1 MASDIKSID
10 DQVKVLVDNI
20 KKLQDEI
27 KTYQSG
33 YKAFETASAAL
44 EALAKTQGG
53 LSDSLASSLKTL
65 EKIDAVAI
73 MKRIDETADKLSS
86 IASSIE
92 KLAKEMNFKEE
103 VAELKK
109 QNDQIAK
116 QLASSIEKLAK
127 EMNFKEEV
135 AELKKQNDQIA
146 KQLASLNS
154 RLDEGVA
161 VKKKKWFA

>member
-20 KKLQDEI
+20 IKLQYEI
-27 KTYQSG
+27 KIDQSG

-65 EKIDAVAI
+65 EKIDAVTI

-86 IASSIE
+86 TT
-92 KLAKEMNFKEE
+92 
-103 VAELKK
+103 
-109 QNDQIAK
+109 
-116 QLASSIEKLAK
+116 SSIEKLAK

>member
-1 MASDIKSID
+1 MASNIKSID

-53 LSDSLASSLKTL
+53 LSDSLVSSLKTL

-86 IASSIE
+86 T
-92 KLAKEMNFKEE
+92 
-103 VAELKK
+103 
-109 QNDQIAK
+109 
-116 QLASSIEKLAK
+116 ASSIEKLAK

-161 VKKKKWFA
+161 VKKRKWFA

>member
-86 IASSIE
+86 TTSSIE
-92 KLAKEMNFKEE
+92 KLAKEMNFK
-103 VAELKK
+103 
-109 QNDQIAK
+109 D
-116 QLASSIEKLAK
+116 
-127 EMNFKEEV
+127 EV

>member
-1 MASDIKSID
+1 M
-10 DQVKVLVDNI
+10 VDNI

-44 EALAKTQGG
+44 ESLAKTQGG

-73 MKRIDETADKLSS
+73 MKKIDETADKLSS
-86 IASSIE
+86 TAASIE
-92 KLAKEMNFKEE
+92 KLAKDMNFKEE
-103 VAELKK
+103 VTELKK
-109 QNDQIAK
+109 QNT
-116 QLASSIEKLAK
+116 
-127 EMNFKEEV
+127 
-135 AELKKQNDQIA
+135 QIA
-146 KQLASLNS
+146 KQLASLNA

>member
-10 DQVKVLVDNI
+10 DQVRVLVDNI

-53 LSDSLASSLKTL
+53 LSDSLANSLKTL

-73 MKRIDETADKLSS
+73 MKRIDETTDKLSS
-86 IASSIE
+86 NASSIE

-103 VAELKK
+103 VTELKR
-109 QNDQIAK
+109 
-116 QLASSIEKLAK
+116 
-127 EMNFKEEV
+127 
-135 AELKKQNDQIA
+135 QNDQIA

>member
-65 EKIDAVAI
+65 EKIDAVTI

-86 IASSIE
+86 TASSIE

-103 VAELKK
+103 V
-109 QNDQIAK
+109 
-116 QLASSIEKLAK
+116 
-127 EMNFKEEV
+127 V
-135 AELKKQNDQIA
+135 ELKKQNDQIA

>member
-10 DQVKVLVDNI
+10 DQVRVLVDNI

-73 MKRIDETADKLSS
+73 MKRIDEITDKLSS
-86 IASSIE
+86 TASSIE

-103 VAELKK
+103 VT
-109 QNDQIAK
+109 
-116 QLASSIEKLAK
+116 
-127 EMNFKEEV
+127 
-135 AELKKQNDQIA
+135 ELKKQNDQIA

>member
-1 MASDIKSID
+1 MASDIKNID

-73 MKRIDETADKLSS
+73 MKRIDETTDKLSS
-86 IASSIE
+86 T
-92 KLAKEMNFKEE
+92 
-103 VAELKK
+103 
-109 QNDQIAK
+109 
-116 QLASSIEKLAK
+116 ASSIEKLAK

>member
-73 MKRIDETADKLSS
+73 MKRIDETTDKLSS
-86 IASSIE
+86 AASSIE

-103 VAELKK
+103 V
-109 QNDQIAK
+109 
-116 QLASSIEKLAK
+116 
-127 EMNFKEEV
+127 V
-135 AELKKQNDQIA
+135 ELKKQNDQIA

>member
-65 EKIDAVAI
+65 EKIDAVTI

-86 IASSIE
+86 A
-92 KLAKEMNFKEE
+92 
-103 VAELKK
+103 
-109 QNDQIAK
+109 
-116 QLASSIEKLAK
+116 ASSIEKLAK

>member
-1 MASDIKSID
+1 MANDIKSID

-65 EKIDAVAI
+65 EKIDNGTGIVVGTNLLNYATPIIRYWQGDLVTI
-73 MKRIDETADKLSS
+73 DSNSQCECGHNGRILTS
-86 IASSIE
+86 IHGREMDSFISNGKEIPAS
-92 KLAKEMNFKEE
+92 AFM
-103 VAELKK
+103 
-109 QNDQIAK
+109 DIAY
-116 QLASSIEKLAK
+116 
-127 EMNFKEEV
+127 N
-135 AELKKQNDQIA
+135 
-146 KQLASLNS
+146 
-154 RLDEGVA
+154 
-161 VKKKKWFA
+161 WF

>member
-86 IASSIE
+86 TASSIE
-92 KLAKEMNFKEE
+92 KLAKE
-103 VAELKK
+103 
-109 QNDQIAK
+109 I
-116 QLASSIEKLAK
+116 
-127 EMNFKEEV
+127 NFKEEV

>member
-53 LSDSLASSLKTL
+53 LSDPLASSLKTL
-65 EKIDAVAI
+65 ERIDAVAI
-73 MKRIDETADKLSS
+73 MKRIDETTDKLSS
-86 IASSIE
+86 AASSIE

-103 VAELKK
+103 V
-109 QNDQIAK
+109 
-116 QLASSIEKLAK
+116 
-127 EMNFKEEV
+127 V
-135 AELKKQNDQIA
+135 ELKKQNDQIA

>member
-86 IASSIE
+86 TT
-92 KLAKEMNFKEE
+92 
-103 VAELKK
+103 
-109 QNDQIAK
+109 
-116 QLASSIEKLAK
+116 SSIEKLAK

>member
-65 EKIDAVAI
+65 EKIDAVTI

-86 IASSIE
+86 TT
-92 KLAKEMNFKEE
+92 
-103 VAELKK
+103 
-109 QNDQIAK
+109 
-116 QLASSIEKLAK
+116 SSIEKLAK

>member
-86 IASSIE
+86 TVSSIE

-109 QNDQIAK
+109 QNDQI
-116 QLASSIEKLAK
+116 
-127 EMNFKEEV
+127 V
-135 AELKKQNDQIA
+135 

>member
-33 YKAFETASAAL
+33 YKAFEAASAAL

-86 IASSIE
+86 TASSIE

-109 QNDQIAK
+109 QNDQIA
-116 QLASSIEKLAK
+116 
-127 EMNFKEEV
+127 N
-135 AELKKQNDQIA
+135 
-146 KQLASLNS
+146 QLASLNS

>member
-73 MKRIDETADKLSS
+73 IKRIDETADKLSS
-86 IASSIE
+86 TASSIE
-92 KLAKEMNFKEE
+92 RLAKEMNFKEE
-103 VAELKK
+103 VAELKR

-116 QLASSIEKLAK
+116 QLSSL
-127 EMNFKEEV
+127 
-135 AELKKQNDQIA
+135 
-146 KQLASLNS
+146 SS

>member
-1 MASDIKSID
+1 MAGDIKSID

-86 IASSIE
+86 TASSIE

-103 VAELKK
+103 V
-109 QNDQIAK
+109 
-116 QLASSIEKLAK
+116 
-127 EMNFKEEV
+127 V
-135 AELKKQNDQIA
+135 ELKKQNDQIA

>member
-10 DQVKVLVDNI
+10 DQVKALVDNI
-20 KKLQDEI
+20 KKLQAEI

-65 EKIDAVAI
+65 EKIDAIAI
-73 MKRIDETADKLSS
+73 MKRIDETTDKLSS
-86 IASSIE
+86 TTSSTE

-109 QNDQIAK
+109 QNTQI
-116 QLASSIEKLAK
+116 
-127 EMNFKEEV
+127 V
-135 AELKKQNDQIA
+135 

-161 VKKKKWFA
+161 IKKKKWFA

>member
-73 MKRIDETADKLSS
+73 MKRIDETTDKLSS
-86 IASSIE
+86 T
-92 KLAKEMNFKEE
+92 
-103 VAELKK
+103 
-109 QNDQIAK
+109 
-116 QLASSIEKLAK
+116 ASSIEKLAK

>member
-10 DQVKVLVDNI
+10 DQVKALVDNI

-86 IASSIE
+86 TASSIE

-109 QNDQIAK
+109 QNDQIT
-116 QLASSIEKLAK
+116 
-127 EMNFKEEV
+127 
-135 AELKKQNDQIA
+135 

-161 VKKKKWFA
+161 VKEKKWFA

>member
-86 IASSIE
+86 TASSIE
-92 KLAKEMNFKEE
+92 KLTKEMNFKEE

-109 QNDQIAK
+109 QNNQIAK
-116 QLASSIEKLAK
+116 QLSSL
-127 EMNFKEEV
+127 
-135 AELKKQNDQIA
+135 
-146 KQLASLNS
+146 SS

>member
-44 EALAKTQGG
+44 ETLAKTQGG
-53 LSDSLASSLKTL
+53 LSGSLASSLKTL

-86 IASSIE
+86 TASSIE

-116 QLASSIEKLAK
+116 QLT
-127 EMNFKEEV
+127 
-135 AELKKQNDQIA
+135 
-146 KQLASLNS
+146 SLNS